1 MCSLVV
7 VAYPDI
13 NSCERVRD
21 LLNPGNKSNLRVR
34 EHPMMGPYVEDL
46 CKLTVSTFDEICRLM
61 HQGNKARTVA
71 STNMNETSS
80 RSHAVF
86 TIVLT
91 QRKQCPDLNTSV
103 ETVSRLCLVDLA
115 GSERANAS
123 GATGERLKEGG
134 QINKSLATL
143 GQVISALADQTVSGS
158 PGKLCRKNPSS
169 TFVPYRDSTLTWLLK
184 DSLGGNSKTTI
195 IATISPGKAFG

>member
-1 MCSLVV
+1 MLVV

-46 CKLTVSTFDEICRLM
+46 SKLTVSSFEEIRQLM
-61 HQGNKARTVA
+61 DQGNKARTVA

-86 TIVLT
+86 TILLT
-91 QRKQCPDLNTSV
+91 QRIQCPDLNTSI
-103 ETVSRLCLVDLA
+103 EKLSRLCLVDLA
-115 GSERANAS
+115 GSERANAT

-134 QINKSLATL
+134 QINKSLTTL
-143 GQVISALADQTVSGS
+143 GKVISALADQAGNGS
-158 PGKLCRKNPSS
+158 PSKNISRKTSAS

-195 IATISPGKAFG
+195 VATISPGN